1 MKRLLLIAIAL
12 IALSISAQITGLHNL
27 SYSLE
32 ITGFFP
38 NQESAIRVEGTLT
51 MTNYNNQDW
60 QMEFGW
66 SDIAEI
72 WVDGQ
77 MPAVMHLPI
86 VTSVTI
92 PAHQS
97 YVANISYSAEAL
109 LSEGYHS
116 ARAHAID
123 PPYTPLGN
131 PVQFW
136 IGTIM
141 DDFAALDWTLSLTQ
155 INANSVSGIL
165 TVHNPTTH
173 LCQIQYN
180 CIPLFFIG
188 VDLSL
193 GGFMYFTDDYY
204 EWFKVDP
211 GETKSYTIAH
221 QNIDENGAVDYSPG
235 VHSAQAK
242 SWHGLTLLG
251 EPVEFPIGPISS
263 QDEHLAL
270 LTSTV
275 YPNPFTSST
284 TISVS
289 APKAAPARISV
300 YNLKGQKIE
309 DLPDITLSAGENQI
323 TWQAVDDTGK
333 GLPSG
338 IYLIKIASEG
348 KSRFIRAMILK

>member
-1 MKRLLLIAIAL
+1 MKRLLLITIAL
-12 IALSISAQITGLHNL
+12 LALSLSAQITGLENL
-27 SYSLE
+27 GYALE

-38 NQESAIRVEGTLT
+38 SQESAIRVEGTLT
-51 MTNYNNQDW
+51 MTNDHNQDW

-123 PPYTPLGN
+123 TPYTPLGN

-136 IGTIM
+136 IGTIIE
-141 DDFAALDWTLSLTQ
+141 DLALLDWTLSLTQ

-165 TVHNPTTH
+165 TAHNPTTH

-188 VDLSL
+188 VDGSW
-193 GGFMYFTDDYY
+193 GEFWYFTDDYF
-204 EWFKVDP
+204 EWFKLDP
-211 GETKSYTIAH
+211 AETINYTIAH
-221 QNIDENGAVDYSPG
+221 QNIDNNGAVDYSPG

-251 EPVEFPIGPISS
+251 EPVEFSSGPISS
-263 QDEHLAL
+263 QDEHLAVF
-270 LTSTV
+270 TSTV
-275 YPNPFTSST
+275 YPNPFTASA

-289 APKAAPARISV
+289 APKAAPARISI
-300 YNLKGQKIE
+300 YNLKGQRLQ
-309 DLPDITLSAGENQI
+309 DLPEITLSAGENQI
-323 TWQAVDDTGK
+323 SWQAVDDTGAR
-333 GLPSG
+333 LPSG
-338 IYLIKIASEG
+338 IYLIKIVSEG
-348 KSRFIRAMILK
+348 ETRLTRAMILN